1 MFDKLREINSRPEP
15 FQFYTA
21 ESLWT
26 NDHTAQQM
34 LTYHLNE
41 EVDLSSRNKN
51 FIEASCNWIA
61 DRFNIAGKKVA
72 DFGCGPGLYATKLAE
87 KGAIVTGIDFSVN
100 SINHAKKVASEKE
113 LEIDYVVSDYLK
125 FETSDKFD
133 LIVMIM
139 CDFCALSPTQRQ
151 SLLAK
156 FKKMLKTGGHI
167 LLDVYALGAFDKKKE
182 AASYELNQLAGFWSP
197 DDYYAFVNTFKYE
210 VEKVVLD
217 KYTIIEANRERVVY
231 NWLQHFSPDALQ
243 AEFNQSGLVIKEKL
257 ANVAGGDFDPNSDE
271 FAIIAG
277 H

>member
-217 KYTIIEANRERVVY
+217 KYTIIEANGERVVY
-231 NWLQHFSPDALQ
+231 NWLQHFSPDTLQ
-243 AEFNQSGLVIKEKL
+243 TEFNQSGLAIKEKL
-257 ANVAGGDFDPNSDE
+257 ASVAGGEFDPDGDE